1 MEKRA
6 LQPFQ
11 CVTCKSRFTR
21 HENLKRHLLL
31 HRTSAGNTKHP
42 CFYCDRLF
50 SRRDL
55 RKRHIKKQHPQCE
68 VDPECNVEADDSLG
82 ITEISTEASGS
93 HVLMER
99 HEVAGTFDHPGI
111 SPDGMENG
119 STGVA
124 QPYPRTPS
132 LSGDDLANLEIRSDS
147 GPVPNMLQ
155 SNNVYLSPADEARR
169 QMQHEPTEA
178 MRTHVLFPRELIQ
191 KGCDLY
197 FRHVSPSLPF
207 IHHPTFDFT
216 HLPEALLMGMLSVGL
231 QFDTEDEMY
240 PGIAAQAFERGIELL
255 SQSETSEGPL
265 FARNIHT
272 VQAYLLLELYAAMYS
287 AGQDTTVGLQMHHK
301 SVELVRRYGLTEPL
315 TVHSSAT
322 EDLDALWKQF
332 IRCESHKRTLYAVNQ
347 LDVYWYDTLSQPRL
361 LSHLEIKHDLPCSE
375 QIWKC
380 TSSTQWAHQAL
391 TRQNSRSPTKYV
403 TTIQDCLSSNTSFD
417 VSTLEPYGAL
427 IIILFLLSSAR
438 ELSGW
443 TTMTGRL
450 CFERFDALNASLL
463 AFEPLVEKFS
473 DEDPMAVLMKST
485 WHMVMIELLHWSHT
499 HTNGVVEASL
509 DAAFA
514 AATHLSMSQEISPS
528 VQAIASLESHIN
540 YFLRLLS
547 QEHAVYDEAP
557 WVTVFAFKAALIG
570 WQLVSAECWKPA
582 EIIGTG
588 DKWDMYQWM
597 NVVFERRK
605 NWCIGRLVTN
615 SLKELDDAT

>member
-1 MEKRA
+1 FAHRNK
-6 LQPFQ
+6 
-11 CVTCKSRFTR
+11 
-21 HENLKRHLLL
+21 ENLKRHLLL
-31 HRTSAGNTKHP
+31 HRASAGNTKHP

-55 RKRHIKKQHPQCE
+55 RKRHIKKQHPHCE
-68 VDPECNVEADDSLG
+68 IDPECNVEADDSLG
-82 ITEISTEASGS
+82 ITEVSSEASGS
-93 HVLMER
+93 HVLIER
-99 HEVAGTFDHPGI
+99 HEVAGTFDHLGTSSDGI
-111 SPDGMENG
+111 ENG
-119 STGVA
+119 PSGVA

-155 SNNVYLSPADEARR
+155 SHNVCLSPTDEAQR
-169 QMQHEPTEA
+169 QIQHEPAEA
-178 MRTHVLFPRELIQ
+178 MSTHASFPAALIQ

-197 FRHVSPSLPF
+197 FRHVSPFLPF
-207 IHHPTFDFT
+207 IHHPTFDFR

-231 QFDTEDEMY
+231 QFNTEDEVY
-240 PGIAAQAFERGIELL
+240 PDIAVQTFKRGIELL
-255 SQSETSEGPL
+255 SQSEVSEEPL

-287 AGQDTTVGLQMHHK
+287 GGQDTTIGLQMHHK
-301 SVELVRRYGLTEPL
+301 SVETLRSDGASHRSVKCDRGPRRSLETIHSLRKPQEVVAFNGLINESRL
-315 TVHSSAT
+315 TR
-322 EDLDALWKQF
+322 L
-332 IRCESHKRTLYAVNQ
+332 CRTFYAVNQ
-347 LDVYWYDTLSQPRL
+347 LDIYWYDTLSQPRL

-380 TSSTQWAHQAL
+380 ASSTQWAHQAL
-391 TRQNSRSPTKYV
+391 TRQDSRSPTKYV
-403 TTIQDCLSSNTSFD
+403 TTIQECLSSNTSYD
-417 VSTLEPYGAL
+417 VSILEPYGAL

-514 AATHLSMSQEISPS
+514 AATHLSISQEISPS
-528 VQAIASLESHIN
+528 VEAIASLEPHIN
-540 YFLRLLS
+540 YFLRLLG
-547 QEHAVYDEAP
+547 QEHAVHDEAP

-582 EIIGTG
+582 EIIGIG
-588 DKWDMYQWM
+588 DKWDMYQWID
-597 NVVFERRK
+597 VVFERRK